1 MSVLVAETILGIFVA
16 AVAIAGGVYLIRAER
31 VSHRPSVV
39 EVGRAPIYTERGGAR
54 FGRLNWTIPFVRIAV
69 YEDSVAIS
77 CATHEILLRRG
88 DVTGIE
94 RERHLWSQG
103 LRVHHVRTEIPKSL
117 LLWPRHAA
125 RLEAALRASL
135 LA

>member
-1 MSVLVAETILGIFVA
+1 MVLIVVQT
-16 AVAIAGGVYLIRAER
+16 IAGLLAGGIAIGAGMYLIRAGRIAGAPGAIER
-31 VSHRPSVV
+31 GMVPV
-39 EVGRAPIYTERGGAR
+39 YTERGGAR
-54 FGRLNWTIPFVRIAV
+54 FGRLNWSIPFVRITVYKDCVAV
-69 YEDSVAIS
+69 S

-103 LRVHHVRTEIPKSL
+103 LRVHHVRPEIPKSL